1 MPTNESLLDERALS
15 KLKWRCRR
23 GLLENDL
30 LIEKFFAQHETSLT
44 VRQAKGMNDLMELSD
59 NDLLDLL
66 LKRKEPLTLSDNAA
80 RDFSS
85 TPEAIDVL
93 ALLRPAPQAFAPL
106 TAPPDPTRKK
116 PIMKLAD
123 NKATLS
129 FSNGSPSVD
138 LPVYEGSVGPNV
150 VDIRKLY
157 AQTGMFTYDPG
168 FLSTAACQSA
178 ITYIDG
184 DKGELLYRGYPIE
197 QLATNCDY
205 LETCHLLLYGELPN
219 GEQKKDFVSRVTNH
233 TMVNEQMQFFLRGFR
248 RDAHPMAIMTGLV
261 GALSAFYHDST
272 DINNPEHREIS
283 AIRLI
288 AKMPTL
294 VAMAYKYTVGQPYI
308 YPKNDLSYA
317 GNFLHMMF
325 ATPCEPFKVN
335 PVLERAIDR
344 IFTLHADHE
353 QNASTSTVRLCGS
366 SGTNPFAAIA
376 AGVAC
381 LWGPAHGGANEAA
394 LNMLGDIQKNGGI
407 EKIGDFIKQVKDKNS
422 GVKLMG
428 FGHRVYKNYDPRAKL
443 MQETCKE
450 VLHEMGLEN
459 DPLFKLAMALEKI
472 ALEDDYFVSR
482 KLYPNVDFYSGIVQR
497 AIGIPVPLFTA
508 IFALARTVGWIAQLN
523 EMIGDPEYKI
533 GRPRQLF
540 TGSSARDVK
549 PLAQR

>member
-1 MPTNESLLDERALS
+1 
-15 KLKWRCRR
+15 
-23 GLLENDL
+23 
-30 LIEKFFAQHETSLT
+30 
-44 VRQAKGMNDLMELSD
+44 
-59 NDLLDLL
+59 
-66 LKRKEPLTLSDNAA
+66 
-80 RDFSS
+80 
-85 TPEAIDVL
+85 
-93 ALLRPAPQAFAPL
+93 
-106 TAPPDPTRKK
+106 
-116 PIMKLAD
+116 MKLAD

-129 FSNGSPSVD
+129 FANGSPSVE
-138 LPVYEGSVGPNV
+138 LPVYAGNIGPDV
-150 VDIRKLY
+150 IDIRKLY

-168 FLSTAACQSA
+168 FLSTAACQSG

-205 LETCHLLLYGELPN
+205 LETCHLLLYGELPDA
-219 GEQKKDFVSRVTNH
+219 KKKAEFNDLVTHH

-248 RDAHPMAIMTGLV
+248 RDAHPMAVMTGLV
-261 GALSAFYHDST
+261 GGLSAFYHDST
-272 DINNPEHREIS
+272 DINNPEHREIA

-294 VAMAYKYTVGQPYI
+294 VAMAYKYSIGQPFM

-325 ATPCEPFKVN
+325 ATPCEEYKVN
-335 PVLERAIDR
+335 PVLERALDR
-344 IFTLHADHE
+344 IFILHADHE

-381 LWGPAHGGANEAA
+381 LWGPAHGDANEAC
-394 LNMLGDIQKNGGI
+394 LNMLEEIQAMGGVD
-407 EKIGDFIKQVKDKNS
+407 KIGDFIAKVKDKSS

-450 VLHEMGLEN
+450 VLGEMGLEI
-459 DPLFKLAMALEKI
+459 DPLLKIAVALEKI
-472 ALEDDYFVSR
+472 ALEDEYFVSR

-508 IFALARTVGWIAQLN
+508 VFALARTVGWIAQLN
-523 EMIGDPEYKI
+523 EMIADPEYKI

-540 TGSSARDVK
+540 VGSERRDVQ
-549 PLAQR
+549 PIAQR